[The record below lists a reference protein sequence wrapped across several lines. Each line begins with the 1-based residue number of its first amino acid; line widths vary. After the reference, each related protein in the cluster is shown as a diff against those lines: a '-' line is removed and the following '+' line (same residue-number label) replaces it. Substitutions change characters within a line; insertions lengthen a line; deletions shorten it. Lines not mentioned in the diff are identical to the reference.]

1 MKRGAFCKK
10 RRIVFVN
17 FVYAIVSYQIDES
30 VFLVKKVKLSKVKVN
45 KLKNIHNVERIYRL
59 VLTL

>member
-1 MKRGAFCKK
+1 M
-10 RRIVFVN
+10 FVN
-17 FVYAIVSYQIDES
+17 FVYVIVSFQIDES